1 MSNHRTDELATRF
14 RALANPHRLTV
25 FRRLSTCCPPG
36 TVCSLEDATRL
47 AVGDLGADLDLAPS
61 TVSHHLKELVQA
73 GLVRRE
79 RRGRTVECWVEP
91 RVLAEL
97 ASFFAPPNAIPEES
111 PMNPKSS
118 CCGPSASP
126 SETSCCGPEASLGEQ
141 DALRHS
147 VRTVYAGV
155 ATASDR
161 GEASGCAPS
170 CCGVSDDEAINTL
183 ISTRLGYSAADVLSV
198 PAGADMGL
206 GCGNPKAIAALRP
219 GEVVLD
225 LGSGGGFDAFLAAA
239 EVGPTG
245 RVIGVDMTPEMITK
259 ARRNAERGSYAQV
272 EFRLGEIEHLPVA
285 DDTADVILSNCVI
298 NLSPDKAQVFRE
310 AFRALKPGGRL
321 AISDV
326 VATAELPEEIRRDE
340 RLVAGCM
347 GNASR
352 VEEVE
357 RFLAAAGFERIRVA
371 PKDES
376 RAFIRDWAPGRGVE
390 DYLVSATIEAVKPF
404 PAARAASHGR

>member
-1 MSNHRTDELATRF
+1 MSNYRIDDLAARF
-14 RALANPHRLTV
+14 RALSNPHRLAV

-36 TVCSLEDATRL
+36 TACSVDEATRVC
-47 AVGDLGADLDLAPS
+47 VGDLGADLDIAPS

-79 RRGRTVECWVEP
+79 RRGRTIECWVEP
-91 RVLAEL
+91 EVLDEL
-97 ASFFAPPNAIPEES
+97 AAFFQPNPTPVPEIQMS
-111 PMNPKSS
+111 DKSS
-118 CCGPSASP
+118 CCGPSAASP
-126 SETSCCGPEASLGEQ
+126 KPSAAETDQ
-141 DALRHS
+141 DALRQT
-147 VRTVYAGV
+147 VRTAYATV
-155 ATASDR
+155 AKANDA
-161 GEASGCAPS
+161 GQASGCAPS
-170 CCGVSDDEAINTL
+170 CCGVSDDGAINTL
-183 ISTRLGYSAADVLSV
+183 ISTRLGYSQADLLSV
-198 PAGADMGL
+198 PQGADMGL
-206 GCGNPKAIAALRP
+206 GCGNPKAIAALKP

-245 RVIGVDMTPEMITK
+245 RVIGIDMTPEMVSK
-259 ARRNAERGSYAQV
+259 ARKNAERGKYTHV

-310 AFRALKPGGRL
+310 AFRVLKPGGRL

-326 VATAELPEEIRRDE
+326 VATAELPEQMRSDAQ
-340 RLVAGCM
+340 LVAGCM

-352 VEEVE
+352 IEEVE
-357 RFLAAAGFERIRVA
+357 RFLADAGFERIRIA

-376 RAFIRDWAPGRGVE
+376 KDFIRDWAPGRGVE
-390 DYLVSATIEAVKPF
+390 DYVVSATIEAVKP
-404 PAARAASHGR
+404 ARGA